1 MTIAEFWSA
10 QEFSYIA
17 TYSFNRSANL
27 VALHEAIDSVKEK
40 LEQSVLSFDFTQQLK
55 LKRQL
60 AELERQAQTS
70 PHAKRL
76 INQQRVIDGNAN
88 LIALLKHES
97 LEVSRLTAIAETEPS
112 EADYAAGCI
121 PVYRDALVF
130 YNEQGQLLQ
139 ALNICFECL
148 HMEANNQEVKANTV
162 VYEMLREF
170 LAQLG
175 HPIENTEG

>member
-1 MTIAEFWSA
+1 MTIVEFWNA

-27 VALHEAIDSVKEK
+27 VALYEAIDSVKEK
-40 LEQSVLSFDFTQQLK
+40 LEQSILSADFTQQFK

-88 LIALLKHES
+88 RIALIKHES
-97 LEVSRLTAIAETEPS
+97 SEVSRLTAVVETVPS
-112 EADYAAGCI
+112 EAAYAAGCI
-121 PVYRDALVF
+121 PVYRDALVY

-139 ALNICFECL
+139 VLNICFECL
-148 HMEANNQEVKANTV
+148 HMEADNQEIRAGAV
-162 VYEMLREF
+162 VYEVLREF
-170 LAQLG
+170 LVQLG
-175 HPIENTEG
+175 HPIENAEH